1 MKADLI
7 FLTEIQLVDNSYK
20 ELLKSVFVDHDLYL
34 GNSSD
39 KLKHLASYIEK
50 NGFDV
55 CLNVLIMNL
64 FVAIYLYKDL
74 RFVSFSM
81 SEEALKDK

>member
-34 GNSSD
+34 RNSSD
-39 KLKHLASYIEK
+39 KLNHLASYIEK
-50 NGFDV
+50 NGLDV
-55 CLNVLIMNL
+55 CLNVLVTNL

-81 SEEALKDK
+81 SE

>member
-34 GNSSD
+34 RNSSD
-39 KLKHLASYIEK
+39 KLKHLASYIIK
-50 NGFDV
+50 KWVRCLPKCFDNEFI
-55 CLNVLIMNL
+55 CSYI
-64 FVAIYLYKDL
+64 FIQ
-74 RFVSFSM
+74 RFKIRFF
-81 SEEALKDK
+81 